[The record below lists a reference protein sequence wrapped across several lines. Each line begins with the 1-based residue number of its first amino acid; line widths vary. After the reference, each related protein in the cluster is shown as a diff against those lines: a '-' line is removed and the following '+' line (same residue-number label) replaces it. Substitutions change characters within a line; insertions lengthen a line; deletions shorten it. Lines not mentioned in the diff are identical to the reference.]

1 MLPLEDKLKELKVNY
16 HFYAYD
22 TVLHFVFDLT
32 LSQSMFDVILTSI
45 HFDSA
50 MQN

>member
-22 TVLHFVFDLT
+22 TVLRFVFVLT
-32 LSQSMFDVILTSI
+32 LSHSMFDDILTSI
-45 HFDSA
+45 HVGSA